1 MLVRCLF
8 TIKRFSPIAGNV
20 LTRQHQFYCE
30 LFLVYRNKRI
40 SIESDVSFE
49 RKRLF
54 SVHENLITERKN
66 PIASVRC
73 YVKEMSH
80 KSCAQQVTDNEILS
94 RTPGA
99 LSIFT

>member
-1 MLVRCLF
+1 MF
-8 TIKRFSPIAGNV
+8 IIEPIYHLRAV
-20 LTRQHQFYCE
+20 LTRQHQFHRE
-30 LFLVYRNKRI
+30 LFLVYRNKWI
-40 SIESDVSFE
+40 FIGSDVSFE
-49 RKRLF
+49 QKRLF

-66 PIASVRC
+66 PIASVRR